1 MGLIKRLVGWD
12 TQKKRK
18 RKRTKLVKT
27 EVLKV
32 VDFFCIF
39 FFFLETIHE
48 GFEGLD

>member
-1 MGLIKRLVGWD
+1 MGLIKRLVGWN
-12 TQKKRK
+12 TQKKK
-18 RKRTKLVKT
+18 KRTKLVKT